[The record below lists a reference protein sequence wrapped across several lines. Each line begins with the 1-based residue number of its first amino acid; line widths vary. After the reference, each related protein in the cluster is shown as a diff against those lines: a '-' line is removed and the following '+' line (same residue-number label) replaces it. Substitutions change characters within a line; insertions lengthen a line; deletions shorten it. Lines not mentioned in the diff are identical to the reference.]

1 MTAMRAIAFCFLKYP
16 PEYVQLHLSIEKIFR
31 LTNVNSQYQELL
43 MSLPRINEAAPDFN
57 ANTTHGPRSL
67 ADYKGKWLILF
78 SHPADFTPVC
88 TTEFMGF
95 AKKADLFKSMNC
107 ELLGLS
113 IDSIYSHLAWMQ
125 SIKNNF
131 GMEIPFPIID
141 DIKMDVAQAYGMI
154 HPGAADTQAVRATFF
169 IDPEGKMRAMVYYPM
184 SNGRSIDEF
193 VRLLQAMQT
202 SDANKIATPEGWTPG
217 CDVIVPPPKSP
228 EAIAQRLT
236 EGYAMKDWYFATKSL

>member
-1 MTAMRAIAFCFLKYP
+1 MTTP
-16 PEYVQLHLSIEKIFR
+16 SG
-31 LTNVNSQYQELL
+31 
-43 MSLPRINEAAPDFN
+43 LPRINEPAPDFKV
-57 ANTTHGPRSL
+57 NTTHGERSL
-67 ADYKGKWLILF
+67 ADYKGKWLVLF

-88 TTEFMGF
+88 TTEFIGF
-95 AKKADLFKSMNC
+95 AKAADTFKAMNC

-131 GMEIPFPIID
+131 GVEITFPIID
-141 DIKMDVAQAYGMI
+141 DIKMEVAQAYGMI

-169 IDPEGKMRAMVYYPM
+169 IDPEGKLRAMVYYPM

-193 VRLLQAMQT
+193 VRLLTAMQT

-217 CDVIVPPPKSP
+217 CDVIVPPPKTP
-228 EAIAQRLT
+228 AAIEARKD
-236 EGYAMKDWYFATKSL
+236 EGYAMKDWYFSTKSL

>member
-1 MTAMRAIAFCFLKYP
+1 M
-16 PEYVQLHLSIEKIFR
+16 S
-31 LTNVNSQYQELL
+31 NVSVG
-43 MSLPRINEAAPDFN
+43 LPRINEPAPAFN
-57 ANTTHGPRSL
+57 VKTTHGERSL

-88 TTEFMGF
+88 TTEFIGF
-95 AKKADLFKSMNC
+95 AKAADQFKAMNC

-131 GMEIPFPIID
+131 GVEIPFPIID
-141 DIKMDVAQAYGMI
+141 DIKMEVAQAYGMI

-169 IDPEGKMRAMVYYPM
+169 IDPNGTLRAMVYYPM

-193 VRLLQAMQT
+193 VRLLTAMQT
-202 SDANKIATPEGWTPG
+202 SDANQVATPAGWTPG
-217 CDVIVPPPKSP
+217 CDVIVPPPKTP
-228 EAIAQRLT
+228 EAIAKRMA
-236 EGYAMKDWYFATKSL
+236 EGYDTKDWYFSTKSL